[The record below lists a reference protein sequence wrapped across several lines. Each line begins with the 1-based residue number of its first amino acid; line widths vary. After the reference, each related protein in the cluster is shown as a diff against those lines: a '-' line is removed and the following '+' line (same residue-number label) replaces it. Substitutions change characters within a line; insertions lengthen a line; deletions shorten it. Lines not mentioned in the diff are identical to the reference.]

1 MTTAQES
8 SAMTTF
14 RSTYPGI
21 DDESSSDDDPMAL
34 MAVDPMTAPGTEE
47 AAAIAALRVQYTTH
61 MQMMDMRGRVAKQK
75 KMALTDSSDA
85 DTAAEPL
92 PASEL
97 APADTML
104 TDEMCSVAF
113 RINKDNPDFDVDAYG
128 TRATKCRTGR
138 AARAWVELLV
148 AECFRRKLG
157 EARNWSR
164 SKAIQK
170 LAGSSLGFQ
179 WDGCEGAGDA
189 CEGAETQS
197 LYGKLYYLSHDH

>member
-8 SAMTTF
+8 SAMSTF

-21 DDESSSDDDPMAL
+21 GDGSSSDDDPMAL
-34 MAVDPMTAPGTEE
+34 MEVDPMTAPGTEE
-47 AAAIAALRVQYTTH
+47 AAAIAALRVQYKTH
-61 MQMMDMRGRVAKQK
+61 MEIMDVRGRVAKQK
-75 KMALTDSSDA
+75 KMALSSDA

-104 TDEMCSVAF
+104 TDEMCYVAF
-113 RINKDNPDFDVDAYG
+113 RINADNPDFDVDAYG
-128 TRATKCRTGR
+128 TRATKSRTGR

-179 WDGCEGAGDA
+179 WDGCEGAWDA
-189 CEGAETQS
+189 CEGA
-197 LYGKLYYLSHDH
+197 KLRVCTGNCIT